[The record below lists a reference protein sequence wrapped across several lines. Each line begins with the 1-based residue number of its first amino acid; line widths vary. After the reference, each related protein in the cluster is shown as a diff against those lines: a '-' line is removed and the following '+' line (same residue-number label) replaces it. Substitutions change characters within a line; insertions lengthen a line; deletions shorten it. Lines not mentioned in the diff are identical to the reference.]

1 MTMNETPRLLA
12 HERIVGSERCDRWIF
27 FIHGFLGK
35 GQNWRSFARRLV
47 DQKPGLGACLV
58 DLRLHGESKP
68 MPAPHTIEAA
78 ANDIAQLSKSFGEP
92 VKSILGHSFGAKVAL
107 QYCAM
112 EPPELLHAW
121 LVDFTP
127 WARPKNAASQTYDIL
142 SMMTSLKDEHF
153 DSRDEFIFVLTK
165 QGITKATAA
174 WLAMNGKTD
183 THGFHLYFDAVGL
196 RALLDDYF
204 DVDLMPLL
212 EKAEEKEVNIHLV
225 LGGASSLLDEG
236 DRERLIKLASAHPSR
251 ITTRVIKEAGH
262 DVHMDCPDQL
272 LQMVAMYA

>member
-1 MTMNETPRLLA
+1 MKTNDIPKLLS
-12 HERIVGSERCDRWIF
+12 HERILGNEPPDRWIF

-47 DQKPGLGACLV
+47 DQKPRLGACLV

-68 MPAPHTIEAA
+68 MPAPHSIEAA
-78 ANDIAQLSKSFGEP
+78 ANDIVELSKSFDEP

-107 QYCAM
+107 KYCERAQ
-112 EPPELLHAW
+112 PNLLHAW

-127 WARPKNAASQTYDIL
+127 WAREKNAASQTYDIL
-142 SMMTSLKDEHF
+142 SLMTSLKDEHF
-153 DSRDEFIFVLTK
+153 DSRDEFIFILTK
-165 QGITKATAA
+165 QGIAKATAA

-183 THGFHLYFDAVGL
+183 GHGFHLHFDAVGL
-196 RALLDDYF
+196 RSLLDDYF

-212 EKAEEKEVNIHLV
+212 EQSEGKAVKIHIV
-225 LGGASSLLDEG
+225 LGGASSLLNDH
-236 DRERLIKLASAHPSR
+236 DRDRLIKLASLHPTR
-251 ITTRVIKEAGH
+251 ITTQIIKEAGH

-272 LQMVAMYA
+272 LKLVAMYA